1 MKRLDSF
8 KGVTLKVEELHEVE
22 GGFPPIAI
30 PIAIALYLLSSIY
43 SKSILKDDFLTKVTS
58 KNMR

>member
-8 KGVTLKVEELHEVE
+8 KGVALKAEELREVE

-30 PIAIALYLLSSIY
+30 PIAIALISSIY
-43 SKSILKDDFLTKVTS
+43 SKSTLKDDFLTKVTS